1 MNPARTLARNPLF
14 QVMVGYHSRT
24 SDSAFAPGLALAP
37 VAFEERT
44 AKFDLVFNFTEY
56 LDDDRVELRLE
67 YGSDLFDRATAEKIA
82 RRQVVVLDALA
93 SDSGRT
99 IGDLDV
105 FLGDERELVVR
116 GFNDT
121 AQPVAEE
128 TFYEAFARHVAATPG
143 RVAVVDGDGEVT
155 YAELSVRAD
164 RIAALLH
171 RRGVCAEDVVG
182 LAVPRSAQM
191 VSVVLGGAETRGRV
205 PSARPEPPVR
215 PHLLHARRLRR
226 AGAGDHGGGESPRI
240 ADVGSLARVLL
251 DDASVVAE
259 LETGPPAPAGAAA
272 PPAGPGPR
280 RVRHLHVGLHR

>member
-1 MNPARTLARNPLF
+1 
-14 QVMVGYHSRT
+14 MVGYHSRT
-24 SDSAFAPGLALAP
+24 SDSAFAPGLALAPP

-82 RRQVVVLDALA
+82 RRQVVVLDA
-93 SDSGRT
+93 SRRT
-99 IGDLDV
+99 
-105 FLGDERELVVR
+105 R
-116 GFNDT
+116 
-121 AQPVAEE
+121 VARSA
-128 TFYEAFARHVAATPG
+128 TSTCSSATNANSWCAGSTTPHSRWRRRRSTRHSPATWP
-143 RVAVVDGDGEVT
+143 RPPRTRAVVDGDGEVT

-191 VSVVLGGAETRGRV
+191 VSVVLGGVLKLGGAAYLPLDLNH
-205 PSARPEPPVR
+205 PS
-215 PHLLHARRLRR
+215 
-226 AGAGDHGGGESPRI
+226 DRI
-240 ADVGSLARVLL
+240 SYMLADSAARVLVTTVGGRAR
-251 DDASVVAE
+251 ASRTSAAS
-259 LETGPPAPAGAAA
+259 LAFSSTTRPSSRNSRPAP
-272 PPAGPGPR
+272 PPPRRCRSPPRRAWTR